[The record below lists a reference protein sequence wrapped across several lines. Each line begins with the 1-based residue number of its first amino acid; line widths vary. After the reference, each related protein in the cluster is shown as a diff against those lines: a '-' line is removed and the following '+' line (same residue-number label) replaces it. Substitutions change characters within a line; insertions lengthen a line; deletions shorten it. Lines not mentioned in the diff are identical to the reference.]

1 MDPHDRKHTFRSARI
16 ANGYQHR
23 EIDIIRREKKRVN
36 EVSEER
42 VFSVSEWEIGF
53 RGCVVSEG
61 KNEHW
66 NERRGILL

>member
-42 VFSVSEWEIGF
+42 VFSVSE
-53 RGCVVSEG
+53 
-61 KNEHW
+61 
-66 NERRGILL
+66 